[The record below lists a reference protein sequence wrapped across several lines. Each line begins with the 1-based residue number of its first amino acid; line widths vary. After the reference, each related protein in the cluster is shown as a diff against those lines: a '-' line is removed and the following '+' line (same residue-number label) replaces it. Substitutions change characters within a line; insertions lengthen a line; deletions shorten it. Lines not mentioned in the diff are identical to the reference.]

1 MIIQRFNCT
10 GDNAVNAA
18 GVTDGLA
25 AASAWLGGSEG
36 ALPGAGTE

>member
-1 MIIQRFNCT
+1 MIIQRFDYT
-10 GDNAVNAA
+10 GDNAVAAA
-18 GVTDGLA
+18 GVMAELA